1 MGPSNHLFPEQI
13 KDSLTSNWIGQTIHF
28 YQQLDST
35 NLTAMALAQQG
46 APEGTVVLAEQQ
58 LRGRGRDGRSWHSA
72 AGVGIYCS
80 IILRPRLLPAKVQ
93 LVTLMTAT
101 AVAKAVAQKTGLWP
115 RIKWPNDILINDQKV
130 AGMLLETKLSR
141 THIEYAVI
149 GFGINVNHTAAD
161 LPEELQL
168 SASSLRMQLGKPV
181 ERSGLI
187 SQIFAELESLYER
200 TQQGDS
206 TEVLK
211 QWRDLSATLGQ
222 DVRII
227 QRDKLIEGVA
237 IDVTEEGAL
246 LVRVKD
252 GSLKV
257 VHAGDVEHLRTA

>member
-1 MGPSNHLFPEQI
+1 
-13 KDSLTSNWIGQTIHF
+13 
-28 YQQLDST
+28 
-35 NLTAMALAQQG
+35 
-46 APEGTVVLAEQQ
+46 
-58 LRGRGRDGRSWHSA
+58 
-72 AGVGIYCS
+72 
-80 IILRPRLLPAKVQ
+80 
-93 LVTLMTAT
+93 
-101 AVAKAVAQKTGLWP
+101 
-115 RIKWPNDILINDQKV
+115 
-130 AGMLLETKLSR
+130 
-141 THIEYAVI
+141 
-149 GFGINVNHTAAD
+149 
-161 LPEELQL
+161 
-168 SASSLRMQLGKPV
+168 MQLGKPV